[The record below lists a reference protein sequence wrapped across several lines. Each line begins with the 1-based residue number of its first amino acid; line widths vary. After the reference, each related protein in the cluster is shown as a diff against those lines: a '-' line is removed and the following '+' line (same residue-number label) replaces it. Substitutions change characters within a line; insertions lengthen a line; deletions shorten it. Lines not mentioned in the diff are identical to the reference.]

1 MVVRS
6 LVASLIASAGL
17 LAWAPAAS
25 AELVMVRVVGDNV
38 TVKSRPS
45 RMADTLAKPQ
55 ADTVLEVLDKEGP
68 WFWVLITRDNHGTQ
82 RAGWVKESDVEFV
95 DSAVARFF
103 LPTTPILDGR
113 AAEEVA
119 AEARPAEDSA
129 ADTAVAEAA
138 PVADPNLP
146 AEVKL
151 QAEEKLPR
159 EAKAEKVAKVEKPKR
174 VDDRKLRK
182 AAEDYEK
189 ALQAYEKLQFAVMAT
204 DQPLLPVGEPIVEPL
219 TRYRTEI
226 LVIWN
231 LGFGIRNAAWITHS
245 KFLIPN
251 S

>member
-6 LVASLIASAGL
+6 LVAALIASAGL

-55 ADTVLEVLDKEGP
+55 ADTVLEVLDKEGS
-68 WFWVLITRDNHGTQ
+68 WFWVLITRDSHGTQ

-95 DSAVARFF
+95 DSTVARFF
-103 LPTTPILDGR
+103 APPTPILDER

-119 AEARPAEDSA
+119 TVAEA
-129 ADTAVAEAA
+129 AA

-151 QAEEKLPR
+151 QAEEKLAP
-159 EAKAEKVAKVEKPKR
+159 EAKAEKVAKVEKPKK
-174 VDDRKLRK
+174 VDDRKLMK
-182 AAEDYEK
+182 AAQEYEK
-189 ALQAYEKLQFAVMAT
+189 ALQAYEKLQFSALSA
-204 DQPLLPVGEPIVEPL
+204 DQPLLPIGEPIIEPL
-219 TRYRTEI
+219 YSLPE
-226 LVIWN
+226 
-231 LGFGIRNAAWITHS
+231 
-245 KFLIPN
+245 
-251 S
+251 